1 MPKVSVIIPTYNR
14 ERFIA
19 DAIDSVLTQTYDD
32 FEVIVVDDGS
42 SDGTPAILSRYA
54 DDRLI
59 HLRQNNN
66 GRSRARNRALAI
78 ARGKYIA
85 FLDSDDVYLPD
96 KLALQVSFLDSHPD
110 VGMIYT
116 SAACIDEEGRGINYR
131 YVASVSGDIYRH
143 IAFFEPVT
151 ITLPTVMARRSVF
164 DRAGMFDERME
175 RFEDTDMWRRISK
188 VTYIHAMPIE
198 TCKLRTHHDN
208 SLASQNPASI
218 LKAIAYYCKKIRR
231 EDKDQPL
238 LVRQKGIAGLYF
250 YYGKAFGTI
259 PEWKNG
265 ARMLTARAYFN
276 WPPAFFRD
284 AWNARWPRLVFLLRL
299 PYLVCRKIIRIMRQ

>member
-19 DAIDSVLTQTYDD
+19 DAVDSVLAQTYDD

-42 SDGTPAILSRYA
+42 SDGTPAILSVYA

-59 HLRQNNN
+59 HLTQSNQ
-66 GRSRARNRALAI
+66 GRSHARNRALAI
-78 ARGKYIA
+78 ARGEYIA
-85 FLDSDDVYLPD
+85 FLDSDDVYLPS

-116 SAACIDEEGRGINYR
+116 SAACIDDEGRDIDYR
-131 YVASVSGDIYRH
+131 YAASVSGHIYRD

-164 DRAGMFDERME
+164 DRVGMFDERME
-175 RFEDTDMWRRISK
+175 RFEDTDMWRRVSK
-188 VTYIHAMPIE
+188 VTCIHALPIE

-208 SLASQNPASI
+208 KLASQNPASI
-218 LKAIAYYCKKIRR
+218 LKAIAYYCGKIRK
-231 EDKDQPL
+231 EDKDQPF
-238 LVRQKGIAGLYF
+238 LVRRKGIARLYL
-250 YYGKAFGTI
+250 YYGKAFKTVPG
-259 PEWKNG
+259 WKNSG
-265 ARMLTARAYFN
+265 RMLTAKAYFN
-276 WPPAFFRD
+276 WPPALFRD
-284 AWNARWPRLVFLLRL
+284 AWNAKWRHLVFLARL
-299 PYLVCRKIIRIMRQ
+299 PYLVCRKIVRSLRQ